1 MWDLVQFD
9 DQVYSIDKLQNLENE
24 EGETG
29 ENLDLTERARCMAD
43 YDKEYNP
50 ATVICMNGLYMH
62 IKCRFKKPIFN
73 LMNDENFQQ
82 NVFLKQLVTS
92 FFIL

>member
-1 MWDLVQFD
+1 MWVLVQFD

-29 ENLDLTERARCMAD
+29 ENLDLTEGARCMAE
-43 YDKEYNP
+43 YNKEYYP

-62 IKCRFKKPIFN
+62 I
-73 LMNDENFQQ
+73 
-82 NVFLKQLVTS
+82 
-92 FFIL
+92 